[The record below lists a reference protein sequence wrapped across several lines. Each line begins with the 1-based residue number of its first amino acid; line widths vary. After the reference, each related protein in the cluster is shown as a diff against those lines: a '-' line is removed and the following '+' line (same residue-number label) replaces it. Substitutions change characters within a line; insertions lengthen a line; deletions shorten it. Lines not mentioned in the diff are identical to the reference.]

1 MNKLNISKLK
11 VVANRSADSAASEQA
26 DLIAA
31 MTLAD
36 RTDHHQAVA
45 KAIEANIEG
54 IAPLNRAIEALQAK
68 NAVTTMKE
76 EKKRAKRAVKIG
88 RAREPILANMISQ
101 RVRAYEAL
109 VEAVNVPS
117 AQRYLVNTPFEI
129 VGSGVN
135 IDSSAIVPSNS
146 WVKFRI
152 EKRFPPLRSGH
163 GVSFRFVWENTQDKY
178 VVINANGYLILHGYC
193 YAWSDGGI
201 FGGDRSTRLTIMPS
215 LQLFDWTHEPSL
227 SLGTEQIE
235 IEAVH
240 TNTGGIWDDA
250 ADDSEYV
257 FRGYDLAKNL
267 ILVPPRTAVGL
278 VMSAGFDCF
287 TGKNSGIVQANFSDG
302 SFMVGSPAVLVTVIS

>member
-1 MNKLNISKLK
+1 MTELNISKLK
-11 VVANRSADSAASEQA
+11 EVANRSADCAAREQA

-36 RTDHHQAVA
+36 RTDHRQAVA
-45 KAIEANIEG
+45 KAIEENIEG

-88 RAREPILANMISQ
+88 RAREPILANLISQ
-101 RVRAYEAL
+101 RVRAFEAL

-129 VGSGVN
+129 VGWGLN
-135 IDSSAIVPSNS
+135 FDSFAIVQSNS
-146 WVKFRI
+146 WVKFRM
-152 EKRFPPLRSGH
+152 ERRFPPQSSGH
-163 GVSFRFVWENTQDKY
+163 SVIFRFVWENTQDKY
-178 VVINANGYLILHGYC
+178 VVINANGYLIYHGYC

-201 FGGDRSTRLTIMPS
+201 FGGDRATRLTIKPS
-215 LQLFDWTHEPSL
+215 LQLWNWTNESNYP
-227 SLGTEQIE
+227 LGEELVE

-240 TNTGGIWDDA
+240 TNTGKTWGDA

-278 VMSAGFDCF
+278 VMSAGFVCY